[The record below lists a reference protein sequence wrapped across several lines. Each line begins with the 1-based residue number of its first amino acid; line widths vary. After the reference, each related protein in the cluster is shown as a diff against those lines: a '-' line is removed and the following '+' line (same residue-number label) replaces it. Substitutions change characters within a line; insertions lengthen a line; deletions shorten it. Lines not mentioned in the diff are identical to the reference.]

1 MAESTT
7 KLRVF
12 VASPGDALEE
22 RKRLEDVIKE
32 LNSGIAQSKGLM
44 LEFVGWETGA
54 WSGVGEDAQDVIN
67 QEIGRY
73 DILVGI
79 MWKRFGTPTKRAGSG
94 TEEEFEQAYHLWLEY
109 GRPHIMLY
117 FNKAPF
123 FPSSSDELEQIANVL
138 NFKSKVADKGVLFW
152 EYNGP
157 NDFEKIVRQHL
168 TKEIIR
174 WEDNFKPVRPPM
186 IVRLP
191 LQFYQCLFNELEA
204 YITQF
209 EQLQRDYDRE
219 LKGEQLVFTAD
230 FSEVHNYMY
239 PYSSDSHRSSLNQY
253 IFNTLENPFTLMPGG
268 VGELLTDIE
277 RVLPSSDAI
286 EKDPLVV
293 YENVARFISEFPT
306 AMNNE
311 DRIIELY
318 GRAEAQLNEAWGEL
332 FDVVLHGVQHS
343 ALQAVRFLM
352 NQGKLVPIQGIEQIT
367 QFPSDVRQR
376 AQWVRSDLNS
386 LRPGKTRNNQVD
398 TIDFAITWLLNIQEL
413 TKKKYFGIYT
423 QSKMFMTACTSRK
436 ELRWEDDYLVRGA
449 QYFKFRTRLQEL
461 FSSLERKRSFVV
473 KWTTICK
480 KLQKEINNLIRLERE
495 LPELKEP
502 SLILLDLYRQFDEE
516 CRIPLDYT
524 GKVGKQESSAI
535 REKASQLFKLLKETN
550 EFKGRTGEAYEIL
563 KSYLRDLQNRLALF
577 APENVR
583 TSDAKAYM
591 NNLVKWLRSENL
603 EEQTK
608 DPTKSKEE

>member
-7 KLRVF
+7 KLRIF

-32 LNSGIAQSKGLM
+32 LNSGIAQTKGLM
-44 LEFVGWETGA
+44 LEFVGWETDA
-54 WSGVGEDAQDVIN
+54 WSGVGKDAQDVIN
-67 QEIGRY
+67 QAIGRY

-94 TEEEFEQAYHLWLEY
+94 TEEEFEQAYNLWLEY

-123 FPSSSDELEQIANVL
+123 FPSSSDELEQVANVL

-174 WEDNFKPVRPPM
+174 WEDNLKPVRPPM

-191 LQFYQCLFNELEA
+191 LQFYQCLFNELET

-277 RVLPSSDAI
+277 RALPSSDAI
-286 EKDPLVV
+286 EKDPLML

-352 NQGKLVPIQGIEQIT
+352 NQGKLVPIQGIQQIT

-376 AQWVRSDLNS
+376 AQWVRSDLNA

-413 TKKKYFGIYT
+413 NRKKYFGIYT
-423 QSKMFMTACTSRK
+423 QSKMFMTACTARK

-461 FSSLERKRSFVV
+461 FSSLESKRSFVV
-473 KWTTICK
+473 KWTTTCK
-480 KLQKEINNLIRLERE
+480 KLQREINNLIRVERE

-502 SLILLDLYRQFDEE
+502 SLILLDIYRQFDEE

-583 TSDAKAYM
+583 TSDAKKYM

-603 EEQTK
+603 EEHTV